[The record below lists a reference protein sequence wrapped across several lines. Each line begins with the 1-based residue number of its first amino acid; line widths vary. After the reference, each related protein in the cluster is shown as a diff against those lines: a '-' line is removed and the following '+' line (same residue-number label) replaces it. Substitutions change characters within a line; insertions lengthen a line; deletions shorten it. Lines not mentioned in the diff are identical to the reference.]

1 MKALFS
7 PSLITFIPDYM
18 VQDESY
24 PPEISNNLVV
34 VTDEELGTYWRQLPP
49 IGKILGVAIGRPA
62 WVDLPP
68 PTHEEL
74 VESVNAKKSQLKSV
88 ADSEIE
94 WRQDT
99 VDDGSASEKEI
110 ADLAEW
116 RKYRVALMRIDISK
130 APDIEWPVSPE

>member
-7 PSLITFIPDYM
+7 PSLMTFIPNYM
-18 VQDESY
+18 VQDGSY

-49 IGKILGVAIGRPA
+49 IGKTLGVAIGRPA

-68 PTHEEL
+68 PTYEEL
-74 VESVNAKKSQLKSV
+74 VESANAKKSQLKSV

-94 WRQDT
+94 WRQDA
-99 VDDGSASEKEI
+99 VDEGYAEGNEVTE
-110 ADLAEW
+110 LAAW
-116 RKYRVALMRIDISK
+116 KKYRVLLMRIDTSK
-130 APDIEWPVSPE
+130 APNIEWPSMPE

>member
-1 MKALFS
+1 ALFS

-68 PTHEEL
+68 LTHDEL
-74 VESVNAKKSQLKSV
+74 VASINAKKSQLKSV
-88 ADSEIE
+88 ADSEIS
-94 WRQDT
+94 WRQDA
-99 VDDGSASEKEI
+99 VDVGYAEGNEVTE
-110 ADLAEW
+110 LAAW
-116 RKYRVALMRIDISK
+116 KKYRVLLMRIDALK
-130 APDIEWPVSPE
+130 TADITWPQLPE

>member
-1 MKALFS
+1 ALFS

-34 VTDEELGTYWRQLPP
+34 VTDEELALYWRQTPP
-49 IGKILGVAIGRPA
+49 VGKTLGVAIGRPV

-74 VESVNAKKSQLKSV
+74 VANANAKKSQLKAI
-88 ADSEIE
+88 ADSEIS
-94 WRQDT
+94 WRQDA
-99 VDDGSASEKEI
+99 VDEGYAEDNEVTE
-110 ADLAEW
+110 LAAW
-116 RKYRVALMRIDISK
+116 KKYRVLLMRID
-130 APDIEWPVSPE
+130 ALQTADITWPQLPE

>member
-68 PTHEEL
+68 LTHDEL
-74 VESVNAKKSQLKSV
+74 VASINAKKSQLKSV
-88 ADSEIE
+88 ADSEIS
-94 WRQDT
+94 WRQDA
-99 VDDGSASEKEI
+99 VDVGYAEGNEVTE
-110 ADLAEW
+110 LAAW
-116 RKYRVALMRIDISK
+116 KKYRVLLMRIDALK
-130 APDIEWPVSPE
+130 TADITWPQLPE